1 MLVTGEPGYHDLPS
15 IPCSKPSAGP
25 PPPGYTARWLND
37 LEAPLALH
45 ARYRLEGSSRV
56 LLFVRERQKLANG
69 LAEPFVFLGPVR
81 MRSWKGERPMQI
93 EWALEEAMPEWLY
106 REAAVLAR

>member
-1 MLVTGEPGYHDLPS
+1 MYRDHAVSPTVFHGESQHTAHPDTPS
-15 IPCSKPSAGP
+15 GK
-25 PPPGYTARWLND
+25 
-37 LEAPLALH
+37 
-45 ARYRLEGSSRV
+45 RYIQGSSRV

-69 LAEPFVFLGPVR
+69 PAEPFVFLGPAG

-93 EWALEEAMPEWLY
+93 EWALGEAMPEWLY